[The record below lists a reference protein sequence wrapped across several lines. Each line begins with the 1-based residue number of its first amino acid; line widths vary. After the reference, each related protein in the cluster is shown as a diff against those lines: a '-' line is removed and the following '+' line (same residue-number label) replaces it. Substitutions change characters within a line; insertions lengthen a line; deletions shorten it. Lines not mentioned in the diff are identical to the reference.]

1 MRNQFL
7 QKSQK
12 IRLGAMSLITFIF
25 LHGNRYCMYCIRVC
39 VYAFVLMHNAQMCTV
54 EVNALSLKD
63 SFPTLRATAG
73 TGDMNQSLNGT
84 VLTVC
89 AADFP

>member
-1 MRNQFL
+1 MY
-7 QKSQK
+7 
-12 IRLGAMSLITFIF
+12 IT
-25 LHGNRYCMYCIRVC
+25 VC
-39 VYAFVLMHNAQMCTV
+39 VYEFVYMHNAQMCTV

-73 TGDMNQSLNGT
+73 HRWYESSLKGT
-84 VLTVC
+84 FLTVR

>member
-1 MRNQFL
+1 
-7 QKSQK
+7 
-12 IRLGAMSLITFIF
+12 
-25 LHGNRYCMYCIRVC
+25 
-39 VYAFVLMHNAQMCTV
+39 MHNAQMCTV

-73 TGDMNQSLNGT
+73 TGGMNQSLKGT
-84 VLTVC
+84 FLTVC